1 MFLLVTTGCIYFII
15 SLRSTEGVGSREAVS
30 VAPRS
35 RPLCERQASSTNS
48 CGVVRVPSKQEKDGS
63 ERKPK
68 DSFFERDP
76 GGERRGLKKKKKMG
90 SNSTYDH
97 LIKLLLIGDSG
108 KLFRG
113 ADAHSRISIPPL
125 GVLSSRPPA
134 LHARSAPAARHH
146 TLTRRSR
153 GRGNPQLVGNPLRS
167 GMASCCENP
176 SLALFI
182 EKLRHNPKRRVWLSC
197 ARRSCCCSAPST
209 HTR

>member
-76 GGERRGLKKKKKMG
+76 GGERRGLSKKKKWG
-90 SNSTYDH
+90 RTARTITSSSCCSSVTAVSFAGPTPI
-97 LIKLLLIGDSG
+97 LAFSSLPSV
-108 KLFRG
+108 
-113 ADAHSRISIPPL
+113 SCPL
-125 GVLSSRPPA
+125 ARPPSTRVLRPRPA
-134 LHARSAPAARHH
+134 TTPSHAVRDVAV
-146 TLTRRSR
+146 T
-153 GRGNPQLVGNPLRS
+153 
-167 GMASCCENP
+167 P
-176 SLALFI
+176 S
-182 EKLRHNPKRRVWLSC
+182 
-197 ARRSCCCSAPST
+197 
-209 HTR
+209 